1 MRNLLHIIEPGAI
14 LIVVIVFCSLVI
26 SMIRGLQIPQCFYC
40 GATKVRPVRRTGF
53 WEAAAIVLLI
63 RPYRCSGCR
72 VRFHALRLFE

>member
-1 MRNLLHIIEPGAI
+1 MRNLLHIVEPGVI
-14 LIVVIVFCSLVI
+14 LIVVIVLCSLVI

-40 GATKVRPVRRTGF
+40 GAAKVRPARRGGF
-53 WEAAAIVLLI
+53 WETAAIVLLI